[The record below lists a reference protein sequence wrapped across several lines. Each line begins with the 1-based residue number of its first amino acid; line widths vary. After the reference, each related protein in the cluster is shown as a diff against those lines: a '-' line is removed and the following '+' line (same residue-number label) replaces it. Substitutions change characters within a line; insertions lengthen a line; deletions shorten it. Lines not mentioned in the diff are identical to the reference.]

1 MKLDSELISLTSLI
15 DDPDLVVRNAVRERL
30 LQRGE
35 EAVEQIE
42 RFFIPDVPV
51 SEKEKYILYLEE
63 IKAHIAINK
72 LAELLKD
79 PQPMLDK
86 ALFLIT
92 KVADTSAEE
101 TLYFSALEN
110 LTNEITLEIS
120 GDKTPVENIEIFNF
134 LFFKRF
140 GFKHSDS
147 QLTRIESSLIDRVL
161 LSRAGN
167 PVTVTL
173 SYFLLANAVG
183 LPVYPLSFPGGF
195 VPVYLNN
202 EGGILF
208 YLNIFKQGTIFLENT
223 LKQFFEDM
231 GISYNPELLK
241 IEQERSLLSIY
252 AEFLSF
258 IYKKNSNEQ
267 VMKRIDRV
275 VLLIGEK
282 KPL

>member
-51 SEKEKYILYLEE
+51 SEREKYILYLED
-63 IKAHIAINK
+63 IKAFFATNK

-79 PQPMLDK
+79 PQPMLNK

-101 TLYFSALEN
+101 TIYFSVLES

-147 QLTRIESSLIDRVL
+147 QLTKIGSALIDRVL

-202 EGGILF
+202 DGGILF

-231 GISYNPELLK
+231 GINYNPELLK

-275 VLLIGEK
+275 VLLIGEH